1 MVDALGSD
9 EAEESSGKK
18 PNFIGQVVDSSYQD
32 EDHQMKE
39 EYIGDDETRED
50 YFEHLYE
57 IEVLEVLSDE
67 DKSWSNLHEFSVKI
81 TNNFDSK
88 WMVFIGHLENIY
100 GPLSSVGIED
110 YGDLA
115 DFLEGKVFEFRDIN
129 WEETEEFTWNESPNG
144 RTKRID
150 RIFQDNE
157 NKPNNLI
164 VPVEEVDKEKALDAG
179 AEPSP
184 DDTDVEEVD
193 L

>member
-164 VPVEEVDKEKALDAG
+164 VPVEEVDKEEALDAG